1 VSEVAAEWGGS
12 YCVSLILSAERIVL
26 YSLIHSRDRGQICA
40 RLLWLCIRGKC
51 AFFGLVLLACV
62 CMRV

>member
-1 VSEVAAEWGGS
+1 MSEVAAEWGGS

-51 AFFGLVLLACV
+51 AFFG
-62 CMRV
+62 